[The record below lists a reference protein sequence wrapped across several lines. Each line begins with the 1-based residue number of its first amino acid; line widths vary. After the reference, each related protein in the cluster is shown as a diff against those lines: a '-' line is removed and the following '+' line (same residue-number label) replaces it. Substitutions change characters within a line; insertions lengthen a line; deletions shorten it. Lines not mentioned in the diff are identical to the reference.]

1 MAIVIT
7 LVVLLVLAAVA
18 IGRAIIRSSY
28 YVAEHNGMVA
38 ILRGIQGSL
47 LGMSLHE
54 PYLIGCLNARNELSL
69 ISSGQAGGHLDCNL
83 MQLKDLRP
91 PERAQ
96 VQAGLPTGTLDNAIG
111 QLREL
116 SANSLLP
123 ACPPPRATSPP
134 VAQTP
139 TTTGETTEP
148 TGTAPNNP
156 SSGIPTTSSTNAP
169 ASTPPAAPATTSP
182 TTPTQTVTAL
192 PPPPPQPG
200 INCRAVA

>member
-1 MAIVIT
+1 
-7 LVVLLVLAAVA
+7 
-18 IGRAIIRSSY
+18 
-28 YVAEHNGMVA
+28 VA

-69 ISSGQAGGHLDCNL
+69 ISSGQTGGHLDCQL

-111 QLREL
+111 QLRQL

-123 ACPPPRATSPP
+123 PCPPPRATSPP
-134 VAQTP
+134 EPPAP
-139 TTTGETTEP
+139 TTSGEP
-148 TGTAPNNP
+148 TESTATAPNTPP
-156 SSGIPTTSSTNAP
+156 SSTPTSAP
-169 ASTPPAAPATTSP
+169 ASTSPAAPATTSP
-182 TTPTQTVTAL
+182 TTTQTVTAL

-200 INCRAVA
+200 VECRAVA

>member
-1 MAIVIT
+1 MAMVIT

-18 IGRAIIRSSY
+18 IGRAIIRSNY
-28 YVAEHNGMVA
+28 YVAEYNGMVA

-69 ISSGQAGGHLDCNL
+69 ISFGQSGGHLDCRL
-83 MQLKDLRP
+83 MQLQDLRP

-96 VQAGLPTGTLDNAIG
+96 VQAGLPAGTLDGAIG

-123 ACPPPRATSPP
+123 PCPPPRATSPP
-134 VAQTP
+134 SPQAP
-139 TTTGETTEP
+139 TTGGTTEP
-148 TGTAPNNP
+148 TVTA
-156 SSGIPTTSSTNAP
+156 PTTSSGTPPSSTGSTSSP
-169 ASTPPAAPATTSP
+169 ASSAPAAPATTSP
-182 TTPTQTVTAL
+182 TTSQTVTAL

-200 INCRAVA
+200 IDCRAVA